1 VIDGYGCEHRYSCRL
16 SHEEEGY
23 PWLRNVYLCP
33 RASPSKQIREDLP
46 SEKNSL
52 MMVFTASDE
61 SEQHGLIATCEVNSH
76 DSISAFENQTTQSRA
91 SFCSFHGQFPVGVTV
106 VL

>member
-1 VIDGYGCEHRYSCRL
+1 
-16 SHEEEGY
+16 
-23 PWLRNVYLCP
+23 
-33 RASPSKQIREDLP
+33 
-46 SEKNSL
+46 

-61 SEQHGLIATCEVNSH
+61 SEQHGLIATCEVNSY

-91 SFCSFHGQFPVGVTV
+91 SFCSFHGQFPVVVTV